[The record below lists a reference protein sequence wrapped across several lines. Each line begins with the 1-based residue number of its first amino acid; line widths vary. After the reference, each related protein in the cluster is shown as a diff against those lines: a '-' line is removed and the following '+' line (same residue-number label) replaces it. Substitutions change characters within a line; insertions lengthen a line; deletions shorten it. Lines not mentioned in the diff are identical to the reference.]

1 MTDLTDHLA
10 GLTRLARTALVP
22 EIALHLARDAT
33 GIFAA
38 VEAIARVG
46 EKMPPYWAFAWPG
59 GQATARYLLD
69 NPEMVRAKRVV
80 DIGSGSGI
88 AAIAAMMA
96 GARSSLAAD
105 IDPLA
110 EIAAAMNARANGV
123 EIATTTADIL
133 GAVPDDADLV
143 LLGDLVYEPEMAT
156 RVTSLLE
163 AAATRGIEVLV
174 ADRTSARRLRPGRLL
189 VGNRRPKDT
198 DRLLVGN
205 RRPKQESHFMPVAE
219 YDALLDPPLP
229 AHPFERARLWRLQA
243 RPAPT
248 PRR

>member
-163 AAATRGIEVLV
+163 LAASRGIEVLV

-189 VGNRRPKDT
+189 VGNRRPK
-198 DRLLVGN
+198 
-205 RRPKQESHFMPVAE
+205 QEPHFMPLAE
-219 YDALLDPPLP
+219 YDAPLDPPLP

-243 RPAPT
+243 RLAPT

>member
-133 GAVPDDADLV
+133 GAVPDVDLV
-143 LLGDLVYEPEMAT
+143 LLGDLVYEPEMET
-156 RVTSLLE
+156 RVTALLE

-174 ADRTSARRLRPGRLL
+174 ADRTSARRLRPG
-189 VGNRRPKDT
+189 
-198 DRLLVGN
+198 RLLVGN

-243 RPAPT
+243 RPAPKL
-248 PRR
+248 RR